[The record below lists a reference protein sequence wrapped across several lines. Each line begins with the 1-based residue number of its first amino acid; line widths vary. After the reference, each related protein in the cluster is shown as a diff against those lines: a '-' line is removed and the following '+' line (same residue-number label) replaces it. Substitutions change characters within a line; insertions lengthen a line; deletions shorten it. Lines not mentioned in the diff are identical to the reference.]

1 MMRSTNQEE
10 ERNLKQI
17 RLFNKLKPLIR
28 ECKPL
33 NVKCKMFNWPGNK
46 TQIFFACNHPNKP
59 PIQLMSKYG
68 RCMCKCER
76 NSIKVAH
83 YLNLFSREIIIVKV
97 LGA

>member
-10 ERNLKQI
+10 ERNLKPI

-28 ECKPL
+28 ECKPP
-33 NVKCKMFNWPGNK
+33 NVKCKMFDWPGIK
-46 TQIFFACNHPNKP
+46 TQIFFACNHPNKL